1 MIVSCSKTF
10 PRGSRQAISEPRPGG
25 HPQLEASSLVGV
37 SCIANSGGT
46 DAKDGRA
53 QALVGSA
60 M

>member
-1 MIVSCSKTF
+1 MNCSKTF

-25 HPQLEASSLVGV
+25 HSQLEASSLVEA